1 MANSHNKAD
10 QELLDQFEGPQ
21 LYSDPNEEREN
32 RERTYARL
40 GLLWERRRFL
50 GKMLLYGF
58 CISLLIA
65 FLLPAEYESTAQL
78 MPPDSGGGSAIE
90 TLASMAGGTASRA
103 LAGLGGLFGMK
114 TTGDLFVAVL
124 GSQTVEDDL
133 ITKFDLRKVYGK
145 KRWKDARK
153 KLESRTDLSVD
164 KKSEIIKI
172 AVSDKSPQRAAAMTI
187 EYIDELNRLMAQLNT
202 SASHRE
208 RVFLEARLQEVRQ
221 NLETSEK
228 QFSQFA
234 STNGALDVPEQ
245 GKAMLDATTQL
256 EGQLIAAQTEL
267 QGLREIYTDN
277 NIRVREEQA
286 RIDELQ
292 HQIAKLR
299 GDTGPA
305 DGSASSPSD
314 SLSYPSIRKLP
325 QLGVGYADLMRNT
338 KVNEAV
344 FEALT
349 EQYES
354 AKIAEAKDL
363 PTVKV
368 LDPPLVPEE
377 KSFPPRALIT
387 IAGGLLA
394 VGLGIA
400 WVLGGEHWRNVDP
413 HDPAKSFARRVAADV
428 SHVLPGASRNGRT
441 APAWNAWQAPP
452 SALGNESH
460 DASAAGS
467 NGNTHS

>member
-1 MANSHNKAD
+1 MPNSHNKAD
-10 QELLDQFEGPQ
+10 QALLEQFEGQQ
-21 LYSDPNEEREN
+21 LSSDPNEERES

-40 GLLWERRRFL
+40 GLLWERRSFL
-50 GKMLLYGF
+50 GKMLLYGL
-58 CISLLIA
+58 CLSLVVA
-65 FLLPAEYESTAQL
+65 FLLPTEYDSTAQL
-78 MPPDSGGGSAIE
+78 MPPDQGGSALE
-90 TLASMAGGTASRA
+90 TLTSLAGGTASRA

-114 TTGDLFVAVL
+114 TTGDLFVGVL
-124 GSQTVEDDL
+124 SSQTVEDDL

-153 KLESRTDLSVD
+153 KLDSRTDLSVD

-172 AVSDKSPQRAAAMTI
+172 SVTDKSPQRAAAMAR
-187 EYIDELNRLMAQLNT
+187 EYIDELNRLMAQLDT
-202 SASHRE
+202 STSHRE
-208 RVFLEARLQEVRQ
+208 RVFLEARLQEVKE
-221 NLETSEK
+221 NLENSEK

-234 STNGALDVPEQ
+234 SANAALDVPEQ
-245 GKAMLDATTQL
+245 GRATLDASAQL
-256 EGQLIAAQTEL
+256 EGQLIAAETEL

-286 RIDELQ
+286 RIGELQ
-292 HQIAKLR
+292 RQMAKLR
-299 GDTGPA
+299 GDTEP
-305 DGSASSPSD
+305 DGSTSSPSD

-349 EQYES
+349 QQYES

-387 IAGGLLA
+387 VGGGLLA
-394 VGLGIA
+394 LSLGIA
-400 WVLGGEHWRNVDP
+400 GILSDEHWKGVDP
-413 HDPAKSFARRVAADV
+413 RDPAKALARRVAQDLSQA
-428 SHVLPGASRNGRT
+428 LPSASRNGRT
-441 APAWNAWQAPP
+441 AAAWNAWQSSPNAR
-452 SALGNESH
+452 GNESQ
-460 DASAAGS
+460 DGSSSS
-467 NGNTHS
+467 NGNTRL